1 MNRKII
7 TLLFTM
13 AITVAFTART
23 VAGNYFPTGMTW
35 KEVLAE
41 PGYAQLDTTY
51 SFLYEIGG
59 DTIVNGVT
67 CKEVLLNN
75 IPIQLWLY
83 EDGSKVWLLTE
94 DYPEPIM
101 IYDFDWHGENPAYCE
116 YYLIG
121 ENSLTK
127 ERDYINH
134 ADIQNTWLAGRQVE
148 YVMKDTGAIVNG
160 IGRVTELYRNC
171 CLLGYNIEEPILP
184 GLIYSKVL
192 WIVRDGKEVF
202 RSENAEEW
210 ITDIPTDGYSTYDL
224 NGDGLVDVDDV
235 NALINA
241 ILSQQ

>member
-83 EDGSKVWLLTE
+83 EDGSKVWLLAD

-116 YYLIG
+116 YLIG
-121 ENSLTK
+121 ESSLTK
-127 ERDYINH
+127 ERDYIDPF
-134 ADIQNTWLAGRQVE
+134 DIQNTWLGGLQME
-148 YVMKDTGAIVNG
+148 YIIKDSGAIIKD
-160 IGRVTELYRNC
+160 IGRVSELYRDC
-171 CLLGYNIEEPILP
+171 CLLGYKIEEPILP

-241 ILSQQ
+241 ILSKQ